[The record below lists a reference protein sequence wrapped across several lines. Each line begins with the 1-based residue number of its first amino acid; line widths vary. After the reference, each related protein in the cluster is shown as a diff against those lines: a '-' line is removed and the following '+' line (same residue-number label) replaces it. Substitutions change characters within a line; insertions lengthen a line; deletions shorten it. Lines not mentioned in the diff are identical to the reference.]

1 MNFNDMEEIKSM
13 TVGLDDTFKFHC
25 DQCGKCC
32 THREDIILS
41 PMDIFK
47 MAKEL
52 NIAPT
57 DFFREYCVTHIGDNS
72 RMPIIRLASVGRDR
86 HCVLL

>member
-41 PMDIFK
+41 PMDI
-47 MAKEL
+47 
-52 NIAPT
+52 
-57 DFFREYCVTHIGDNS
+57 S
-72 RMPIIRLASVGRDR
+72 RWPRS
-86 HCVLL
+86 

>member
-1 MNFNDMEEIKSM
+1 MMLQNIQLN

-32 THREDIILS
+32 AYRDDIILS
-41 PMDIFK
+41 TMDIFK

-52 NIAPT
+52 KISQVV
-57 DFFREYCVTHIGDNS
+57 FYHE
-72 RMPIIRLASVGRDR
+72 
-86 HCVLL
+86 